1 MAYVEL
7 MILLALLE
15 FMLFGLAVGSA
26 RARYKV
32 PAPATAGHEVF
43 ERYFRVQMNT
53 LEQLV
58 VVLPAMLICA
68 HYWSPAMTAA
78 LGTLF
83 IVGRALYFLGY
94 TQAAARRHTGFLVG
108 SIPAMI
114 LLVGAIVGAVRALLA
129 HA

>member
-7 MILLALLE
+7 MIVLALLE

-53 LEQLV
+53 IEQLV
-58 VVLPAMLICA
+58 LFLPGLAVFSWA
-68 HYWSPAMTAA
+68 VSPRGAAA
-78 LGTLF
+78 LGLVF
-83 IVGRALYFLGY
+83 IVGRALYARGY
-94 TQAAARRHTGFLVG
+94 VQDPAKRGPGFLLT
-108 SIPAMI
+108 
-114 LLVGAIVGAVRALLA
+114 LLANAVLIVGGLIGTLLRLI
-129 HA
+129 